1 MDLAQRVSIG
11 QHQLPMTRAGF
22 GCAPIGNFPDAV
34 SDQAAHAALEAAWDA
49 GLRYFDTSP
58 WYGLG
63 LSERRLGAF
72 LRDKPRE
79 EFVISTKV
87 GRILGPWTTPQYERR
102 HRGASVDPP
111 DFEARFDYSYDGVV
125 RAWEDSLQ
133 RLGLARVDL
142 LLIHDLDRI
151 YFPHGADYDA
161 HLAQLVTGGYQA
173 LRDLRADGKIKA
185 IGCGVNIPGQ
195 IPQFLDLFDL
205 DFFLVAGPYTLLEQT
220 TLDTELDRCRLSGV
234 SLVIGAAFRYGIL
247 GDGHE
252 GLYRERPSGLGR
264 GRAAEG
270 EADRA
275 GLREARGAAGG
286 GRNPVPVRPSLRA
299 VGPLRR
305 HRRRPG
311 PPDGGQPEAP
321 GARRTVG
328 NAASRGPHRSK
339 CPDARWYLIGS
350 TGTQSKGTR

>member
-1 MDLAQRVSIG
+1 VDLAQRVSMG
-11 QHQLPMTRAGF
+11 PHQLPMTRAGF
-22 GCAPIGNFPDAV
+22 GCAPIGNFPVAV
-34 SDQAAHAALEAAWDA
+34 SDQAAQTALEAAWGA
-49 GLRYFDTSP
+49 GIRYFDTSP
-58 WYGLG
+58 WYGIG

-79 EFVISTKV
+79 EFVVSTKV
-87 GRILGPWTTPQYERR
+87 GRILRPWTTPQYERR

-111 DFEARFDYSYDGVV
+111 DFEVRFDYSYGGVV

-173 LRDLRADGKIKA
+173 LRDLRADGRIKA

-220 TLDTELDRCRLSGV
+220 TLDTELERCRLSGV

-247 GDGHE
+247 ATGTKAYTGNGPVVLGEDELEKAKRIERVCEKLGVPLAAAAIQFPFGHPSVRSVLFGAIDGDQVRQTVDN
-252 GLYRERPSGLGR
+252 LKR
-264 GRAAEG
+264 
-270 EADRA
+270 
-275 GLREARGAAGG
+275 
-286 GRNPVPVRPSLRA
+286 PVPVELWETLRA
-299 VGPLRR
+299 EGLL
-305 HRRRPG
+305 
-311 PPDGGQPEAP
+311 
-321 GARRTVG
+321 GANVPTPR
-328 NAASRGPHRSK
+328 
-339 CPDARWYLIGS
+339 DI
-350 TGTQSKGTR
+350 